1 MPNFEK
7 FDYVLARCGSRNSL
21 NNVSRQPAGS
31 LYLGTIGEKKK
42 EKTLERAA
50 NEKHPAKF
58 ARLRGFCAMLGPNAG
73 ICITNLS
80 M

>member
-1 MPNFEK
+1 MFWLGAE
-7 FDYVLARCGSRNSL
+7 AEIHSITS
-21 NNVSRQPAGS
+21 AGS
-31 LYLGTIGEKKK
+31 QREASIWEPSEKKKK